1 VHFWKGRGWGLKQVM
16 QGSSENIRSL
26 EVYPE
31 GKMGNNVNILVI
43 TRFTLKKDYNGS
55 WESFFFFLWG
65 AGKACIG
72 KTLRKGDSRNS
83 CMVY

>member
-55 WESFFFFLWG
+55 WESFFFFVG
-65 AGKACIG
+65 G
-72 KTLRKGDSRNS
+72 R
-83 CMVY
+83 